1 MSDNNERFQAQKL
14 AEELL
19 ADVKP
24 STVKVRA
31 TSTPTQKPFFIS
43 ASNKIQL
50 DAILATRTSHPVNIL
65 VKGKHGMGKS
75 ELARQ
80 IAVSQVMDYMPVPI
94 GSLQETGQLMGRY
107 ELVNGETKFVAGKF
121 PKAVMTPNTLVH
133 LEELNRPESPKAL
146 NDLFPILDDGRAI
159 IHEQLG
165 EIRVAD
171 GVVFVA
177 TLNEGFEYTGI
188 DPLDAALEDRFH
200 IIRLDYL
207 PERMESTLITT
218 RTGLA
223 PDKAAVLLRFVNR
236 LRTDGQDPIHVS
248 TRRCIMMAELL
259 MSGLSM
265 QQAVVANVAIDMDK
279 LESIL
284 LRFDFT
290 GNGNMDSATNNLVSK
305 DEWTVL

>member
-1 MSDNNERFQAQKL
+1 MI
-14 AEELL
+14 
-19 ADVKP
+19 
-24 STVKVRA
+24 
-31 TSTPTQKPFFIS
+31 PTKKPFFIS
-43 ASNKIQL
+43 QQNKTQL
-50 DAILATRTSHPVNIL
+50 DKILATRAKHPINIL
-65 VKGKHGMGKS
+65 VKGRHGMGKS

-80 IAVSQVMDYMPVPI
+80 IATTQNMDYVPVPI

-107 ELVNGETKFVAGKF
+107 ELIGGETRFMEGKF
-121 PKAVMTPNTLVH
+121 PKAVKTPNTLIH

-146 NDLFPILDDGRAI
+146 NDLFPLLDDGRSI

-165 EIRVAD
+165 EIGVAN

-207 PERMESTLITT
+207 PPQMESTLILT

-223 PDKAAVLLRFVNR
+223 GEKSTRLLQFVNK
-236 LRTDGQDPIHVS
+236 LRMDGQDPIHVS
-248 TRRCIMMAELL
+248 TRRCIMMAELVVA
-259 MSGLSM
+259 GLDL
-265 QQAVVANVAIDMDK
+265 QQAIVANVALDLDK

-284 LRFDFT
+284 LHFDFAGQGMTNGATT
-290 GNGNMDSATNNLVSK
+290 GPDTSRWV
-305 DEWTVL
+305 VL